1 MTEHLLSYPLRAF
14 LEAAMDAMVLV
25 DTAAIAVDVNFAA
38 CEFLGLGREEII
50 GRAMADFIKSDPNH
64 LLPWQD
70 SELQSQSTGKLH
82 LKCLDTWREV
92 KYTFT
97 PNILP
102 ELSLLV
108 LRDVTEQQQAEQT
121 IQQLNQELYQL
132 NREIEQQIEQRITD
146 LQTAYDRLYTELQ
159 RQRQVEQTLTESEAR
174 YRSLVVATS
183 QAVWITDAEG
193 LSLSVTPAWAKL
205 TGQTLDE
212 HRGYGWLNAVH
223 PEDREWVLQAWRHA
237 VATQTPYEA
246 EYRILT
252 ANGEVR
258 HIIARGVPVRSPNG
272 QVREWIGT
280 STDITQRKLAE
291 ENLRQSEAR
300 LAAAQK
306 IAHLGTWEYDL
317 TTGKATWS
325 KEQFQIYGVNSA
337 EFEPSYPELLQ
348 WFYPEDGERL
358 RQAVQQAISTGTPYI
373 LDLRRLKPDGSV
385 QHLEIRGQTVLDNQ
399 GQVIR
404 LYGTTQ
410 DITERK
416 HLEQQLRSQAEYESL
431 IGKVT
436 QRIRQSLNLDEI
448 LNKTVNE
455 VRQLLQA
462 DRVLIYRIASDKAG
476 FVITE
481 AVANNCPSI
490 IGQVLSSE
498 IFPAGC
504 RQLYQRGQVRAVMDI
519 EQDGLSPCLVDSLHQ
534 LGVKAKIVVPI
545 LCHTETSGEPLESLW
560 GLLIA
565 HQCSTPRQWQP
576 TEVEL
581 LKQLAGQVGIAI
593 QQAELYHQVQQLNSD
608 LEKEV
613 EKRTN
618 QLQQAYE
625 FESTLKRITD
635 KVRDSLDEN
644 QILQSAV
651 EELARVLSIRCCNAA
666 LFDFNLGTSTIYYEY
681 TNGADVPSHGRVSK
695 IVDFPEI
702 YSQILLG
709 QHFQFCSLVP
719 NPRRG
724 RAAMLCCPIFDDQ
737 GVLGDLWL
745 VNQADYS
752 FSEQDIRLVQQV
764 ANQCAIALRQARLY
778 QAAQAQVQELER
790 LNQLKDDFLSTVSH
804 ELRTPMSN
812 IKMATQMLEIALK
825 EETGIRGQKSKTGK
839 NPLPKVAHYLTI
851 LKDECQR
858 EINLINDLLD
868 LSRLDDGNV
877 SLNPTQVNL
886 KPWLIHLI
894 EPFVERAQSQQ
905 QQLKINIPDH
915 LPVLITDVTY
925 LERLLSELLTN
936 ACKYTPAR
944 EQIEVSV
951 EKKEGHRMKGSSSLP
966 ILSLPP
972 LLQICITNTGV
983 EIPEHERD
991 RIFEKFYRIP
1001 SNDPWKHGG
1010 TGLGLALVKKL
1021 AERLGGD
1028 IELESGTGR
1037 TTFKLRLPMVLPSL
1051 EQ

>member
-1 MTEHLLSYPLRAF
+1 MIEYFLSYPLRAF
-14 LEAAMDAMVLV
+14 LEAAMDAMVLI
-25 DTAAIAVDVNFAA
+25 DTALIAVDANSLA
-38 CEFLGLGREEII
+38 CEFFGLKKEDIV
-50 GRAMADFIKSDPNH
+50 GRAIADFTQPDPNQPV
-64 LLPWQD
+64 PWRD
-70 SELQSQSTGKLH
+70 FGLQLRSTGVLR
-82 LKCLDTWREV
+82 LKSLGTWREAR
-92 KYTFT
+92 YTFT

-108 LRDVTEQQQAEQT
+108 LRDVTGQQQAEQT
-121 IQQLNQELYQL
+121 IRQLNQELQQLNQE
-132 NREIEQQIEQRITD
+132 IEQRVEQRTTE
-146 LQTAYDRLYTELQ
+146 LQTAYDQLYTELQ
-159 RQRQVEQTLTESEAR
+159 RQRQVEQTLAESEAR

-193 LSLSVTPAWAKL
+193 RALSATPAWSKL
-205 TGQTLDE
+205 TGQTPDE

-237 VATQTPYEA
+237 VATQMPYEA
-246 EYRILT
+246 EYRILI
-252 ANGEVR
+252 NGEVR
-258 HIIARGVPVRSPNG
+258 YIIARAVPVHSTNG

-280 STDITQRKLAE
+280 STDITQRKLIE
-291 ENLRQSEAR
+291 ENLRQSESR
-300 LAAAQK
+300 LAAAQE
-306 IAHLGTWEYDL
+306 IAHLGNWEYDL
-317 TTGKATWS
+317 TTHKITWS
-325 KEQFQIYGVNSA
+325 KEQFQIYGVNPA

-358 RQAVQQAISTGTPYI
+358 KQAVQQAISSGTPYV
-373 LDLRRLKPDGSV
+373 LDLRRLQPDGSV
-385 QHLEIRGQTVLDNQ
+385 QYLEIRGQTVLDNQ
-399 GQVIR
+399 GRVIR

-416 HLEQQLRSQAEYESL
+416 QLEYRLRSQAEYEAL

-462 DRVLIYRIASDKAG
+462 DRVLIYRVASDKAS

-490 IGQVLSSE
+490 IGRVLPPE
-498 IFPAGC
+498 IFPAEC
-504 RQLYQRGQVRAVMDI
+504 LQLYRQGQVWAVTDI
-519 EQDGLSPCLVDSLHQ
+519 EQDKLSPCVVDSLHQ
-534 LGVKAKIVVPI
+534 LGVKAKIVIPI
-545 LCHTETSGEPLESLW
+545 LCHTETSSEPSESLW

-565 HQCSTPRQWQP
+565 HQCSASRQWQP
-576 TEVEL
+576 TEVDL
-581 LKQLAGQVGIAI
+581 LEQLASQVGIAI

-618 QLQQAYE
+618 LLRQAYE

-666 LFDFNLGTSTIYYEY
+666 LFDFNLGTSTICYEY

-745 VNQADYS
+745 VNQADYG

-790 LNQLKDDFLSTVSH
+790 LNQLKDDFVSTVSH

-825 EETGIRGQKSKTGK
+825 EETGVRNQKSKLEK
-839 NPLPKVAHYLTI
+839 HSRSKVAHYLTI
-851 LKDECQR
+851 LKAECQR

-868 LSRLDDGNV
+868 LSRLDNGNV
-877 SLNPTQVNL
+877 SLNPTQVDL
-886 KPWLIHLI
+886 QPWLTHLA
-894 EPFVERAQSQQ
+894 EPFVERAKTQQ
-905 QQLKINIPDH
+905 QQFRLDVPDH
-915 LPVLITDVTY
+915 LLTLITDVTY

-936 ACKYTPAR
+936 ACKYTPAG
-944 EQIEVSV
+944 EQIEVRV
-951 EKKEGHRMKGSSSLP
+951 RQEKSHIVKHDTSLVF
-966 ILSLPP
+966 LSYAPS
-972 LLQICITNTGV
+972 LQIFITNTGV
-983 EIPEHERD
+983 EISEHERD
-991 RIFEKFYRIP
+991 RVFEKFYRIP

-1010 TGLGLALVKKL
+1010 TGLGLALVKRL
-1021 AERLGGD
+1021 AERLGGE
-1028 IELESGTGR
+1028 IALESGEGK
-1037 TTFKLRLPMVLPSL
+1037 TTFRLQLPMVLPSP
-1051 EQ
+1051 E